1 MRPHQRVRQA
11 CARWGEAAVV
21 RGCADLLRPGQVVE
35 GQLLDLVM
43 VLGELTDRDFLK
55 TGKPPG
61 HAYWARV
68 WGARALLYA
77 WTDEA
82 APTVVAA
89 LRDEQ
94 WRVREMAAKVV
105 VVRELAEG
113 ADALADRLGDPVP
126 RVRIAAA
133 HALAAVGESEHG
145 AALRTLRDDP
155 EPRVAAAGLT
165 ALRVLSRRLDRV
177 LD

>member
-1 MRPHQRVRQA
+1 
-11 CARWGEAAVV
+11 
-21 RGCADLLRPGQVVE
+21 
-35 GQLLDLVM
+35 
-43 VLGELTDRDFLK
+43 
-55 TGKPPG
+55 
-61 HAYWARV
+61 
-68 WGARALLYA
+68 
-77 WTDEA
+77 
-82 APTVVAA
+82 
-89 LRDEQ
+89 
-94 WRVREMAAKVV
+94 MAAKVV